1 MKKYAI
7 ARKIE
12 AFMKKYDLLTDSR
25 IYFNKKCW
33 EYGSNGN
40 KTVLEDMVGSDYFR
54 YANDDTIS
62 MSFEGGLY
70 NVMNYGPFDVREA
83 FQDMLAEYG
92 YYAELGNAWNLA
104 LYEI

>member
-1 MKKYAI
+1 MRKYAI

-12 AFMKKYDLLTDSR
+12 AFCKKYDLLTDTR

-33 EYGSNGN
+33 DYSSSGN
-40 KTVLEDMVGSDYFR
+40 KTVLEDIVGSDYFD

-70 NVMNYGPFDVREA
+70 RVMNYGSFDVRDA

>member
-1 MKKYAI
+1 MRKYEI
-7 ARKIE
+7 AKKIE
-12 AFMKKYDLLTDSR
+12 AFMKKHDLLTDTR

-33 EYGSNGN
+33 DYNSSGN
-40 KTVLEDMVGSDYFR
+40 KTVLEDIVGSQFFH

-70 NVMNYGPFDVREA
+70 HVMNYGSWDVREA
-83 FQDMLAEYG
+83 FQDMLAEYD

-104 LYEI
+104 LYKI

>member
-7 ARKIE
+7 AKKIE
-12 AFMKKYDLLTDSR
+12 AFMKKHYLFTDTR
-25 IYFNKKCW
+25 IYFNNKCW
-33 EYGSNGN
+33 NYDSRGN
-40 KTVLEDMVGSDYFR
+40 KTVLEDIVGSDYFL

-70 NVMNYGPFDVREA
+70 RIMNYGPYEVREA

-104 LYEI
+104 LYKI